1 MHVQGNEWYGL
12 KLSGALKWS
21 YSKKVFSM
29 YLNEGPFLTPVLNTP
44 EIYIYIC
51 SWKPISCFNCRV
63 VTQVAWFTLTL
74 EANCI
79 FSRGKTTSFL
89 VV

>member
-44 EIYIYIC
+44 EIYIYAAG
-51 SWKPISCFNCRV
+51 NR
-63 VTQVAWFTLTL
+63 
-74 EANCI
+74 
-79 FSRGKTTSFL
+79 L
-89 VV
+89 VVLTAESLPRLHGLLWH

>member
-44 EIYIYIC
+44 EIYIYM
-51 SWKPISCFNCRV
+51 
-63 VTQVAWFTLTL
+63 QL
-74 EANCI
+74 E
-79 FSRGKTTSFL
+79 TD
-89 VV
+89 